1 MSPVVCMEGK
11 YPRRQ
16 SCNQA
21 ASDLVKVYSFQL
33 NLTVSKRQVGIWD
46 NLPLGGSHKGF
57 DQTKMGLGILWLNCD
72 VVRPMSAHH
81 IV

>member
-1 MSPVVCMEGK
+1 MSPVVCVEGK

-16 SCNQA
+16 SYNKA

-33 NLTVSKRQVGIWD
+33 NLTVSKRLVGIWD
-46 NLPLGGSHKGF
+46 NPPLGGSHKGF

-72 VVRPMSAHH
+72 VGMQMSAQH
-81 IV
+81 VV